1 MVTGICSL
9 GSRGCPPI
17 PEPKVSKRGAAVS
30 VAAVIQGTRAA
41 IEADPANAA
50 ALFKIDGELVGT
62 TEVDIR
68 AGGHQFKVDE
78 PAVLAGG
85 DVAANPVQL
94 ALAAL
99 GSCQAITYRFWAEHL
114 GIQLDGLSVE
124 VEGDLDLRGFFGVD
138 DSVRPGFGAV
148 RIVVSPRGPESDERY
163 QELARA
169 VDEHCP
175 VFDLFANSV
184 PIARE
189 LKLG

>member
-1 MVTGICSL
+1 M
-9 GSRGCPPI
+9 
-17 PEPKVSKRGAAVS
+17 S

-41 IEADPANAA
+41 IEAAPANAA